1 MAKVCPNPD
10 GSLHMNI
17 LCAVNVSQQPEG
29 SLPDIQST
37 GYALELLKNFSKNS
51 EQPFFLAVGYH
62 KPHVPLKFP
71 EQYLDQ
77 YPLSDISLPT
87 NKRYPPGL
95 PTVAWEPW
103 TDVRRREDVMAL
115 NLSFPYGPM
124 LDNFAQ
130 KIIQHYYAST
140 TYVDSELGRLL
151 KGLKDSGLENNTI
164 ISFIGDH
171 GWQLGENQ
179 EWAKYSN
186 FETAVRVPLILRLPE
201 RSSGPVFVNG
211 LVELVDLLP
220 SLSELCGLDVPKQCP
235 GDSSD
240 VTFCSEGLSF
250 VPLLSD
256 RNASMAWKQAA
267 FSQYPRPSDLPKNDS
282 DCPRLV
288 DIKIMGYSMRTDHY
302 RYTEWVG
309 YDSQRFKQNW
319 DDVHAHE
326 LYDHSDGSREDQNL
340 AYNEAYAGIVKEL
353 SSRLRKGWRA
363 ALPTYL

>member
-1 MAKVCPNPD
+1 
-10 GSLHMNI
+10 MNA

-37 GYALELLKNFSKNS
+37 NHALEMLQNFSKHSN
-51 EQPFFLAVGYH
+51 EPFFLAVGYH
-62 KPHVPLKFP
+62 KPHLPFRFP
-71 EQYLDQ
+71 KHFLDQ
-77 YPLSDISLPT
+77 YPISDITLPK
-87 NKRYPPGL
+87 NRHYPPGL
-95 PTVAWEPW
+95 PTVVWEPW
-103 TDVRRREDVMAL
+103 AGLRERDDVNAL
-115 NLSFPYGPM
+115 NVSFPYGP
-124 LDNFAQ
+124 LPDNFAQ
-130 KIIQHYYAST
+130 KVIQYYYAST
-140 TYVDSELGRLL
+140 TYVDSEVGRLL
-151 KGLKDSGLENNTI
+151 KGLQDSGLDEKTI
-164 ISFIGDH
+164 VVLLGDH

-179 EWAKYSN
+179 EWTKFSN